1 MRDHVDGSSSP
12 RIAIPAAGFAR
23 ARRAV
28 RAVLPA
34 SLLLAILVAP
44 CVAPTTALAIDP
56 TCLDLPAT
64 PDNYAAPALPPH
76 FLNPTFANWDS
87 TPIDNPLTDDGA
99 TLGRVLFYDKH
110 LSRND
115 TVSCSSCHRQE
126 NAFSDPDR
134 FSTGF
139 EGGLTGRNS
148 MSIVESR
155 FYKPNRFFWDHRAVG
170 LEGQALMPIQNEVE
184 MGMTLPDLVAKLS
197 ALPYYGPLFTRAF
210 GDPQVTSDRIAKA
223 IAQFGRSML
232 SYRSKYDVG
241 MAQATTNEVDFPNFT
256 AEENLGKRL
265 FLDGTNQCRKC
276 HMKSGT
282 AENPNYAIFTQD
294 TPTNNGLD
302 AALDNADDG
311 IGGVTGNTA
320 ENGVFKA
327 PTMRNILLTAPYMHD
342 GRFATIEDVLDF
354 YASGIQP
361 HPNLNRIL
369 TLGDGS
375 PRRITFTPEQR
386 RALVAFFGTLTDDEL
401 ISDPKFSDPFC
412 DGSPVIATAQ
422 VVLGPSS
429 IGTACPATRSFAV
442 VVADGQGD
450 ATSVTGQVSLGG
462 TSLGTIEL
470 VPGNAPPG
478 VTLAPGQVFVGTAQF
493 APTTTGTLSI
503 SWVAH
508 DGGGNQSAA
517 FEQSIPVVAMAPS
530 WIGPISTV
538 PAPAVAGGMLAVEA
552 PVSDDCGV
560 LGATFEMDRGRGIR
574 RAASLR
580 DNGRL
585 ADPVAADGRYSG
597 RFRLVVPTA
606 GPRDARV
613 VVRNRKRQVTLGS
626 TASIPV
632 EAPAATA
639 N

>member
-1 MRDHVDGSSSP
+1 MGQRPV
-12 RIAIPAAGFAR
+12 RAR
-23 ARRAV
+23 AAAR
-28 RAVLPA
+28 VLFLA
-34 SLLLAILVAP
+34 TLLLAVGG
-44 CVAPTTALAIDP
+44 VRTAQAIDP

-64 PDNYAAPALPPH
+64 PDNYASPDLPPH

-87 TPIDNPLTDDGA
+87 TPLDNPLTDDGA

-126 NAFSDPDR
+126 NAFSDPNR

-155 FYKPNRFFWDHRAVG
+155 FYKPNRFFWDHRVVG

-184 MGMTLPDLVAKLS
+184 MGMTLPDLVVKLS

-210 GDPQVTSDRIAKA
+210 GDPQITSDRIAKA
-223 IAQFGRSML
+223 IAQFDRSLL

-241 MAQATTNEVDFPNFT
+241 MAQVASNDVDFPNFT

-265 FLDGTNQCRKC
+265 FLDGANQCRKC

-282 AENPNYAIFTQD
+282 TGDPNYAIFTQD

-302 AALDNADDG
+302 AALDNDDDG

-327 PTMRNILLTAPYMHD
+327 PTLRNVLLTAPYMHD

-375 PRRITFTPEQR
+375 PRRIVFTAEQR
-386 RALVAFFGTLTDDEL
+386 RALIAFFGTLTDQEL
-401 ISDPKFSDPFC
+401 VSDPKFADPFC
-412 DGSPVIATAQ
+412 DGSPVVATAR
-422 VVLGPSS
+422 VVSGPSS

-442 VVADGQGD
+442 VVTDGQGD
-450 ATSVTGQVSLGG
+450 ATGVTGQVSQDGVPI
-462 TSLGTIEL
+462 GTIDL
-470 VPGNAPPG
+470 SPGSPPPG
-478 VTLAPGQVFVGTAQF
+478 VALPPGQVFVGTAQF
-493 APTTTGTLSI
+493 APTTTGTLAI
-503 SWVAH
+503 SWVAR
-508 DGGGNQSAA
+508 DGGGNHSVA

-530 WIGPISTV
+530 WVGPLSSV
-538 PAPAVAGGMLAVEA
+538 PSPAVAGEMVAFEA

-560 LGATFEMDRGRGIR
+560 LGVVLEMDRGRGIR
-574 RAASLR
+574 RATSLR

-585 ADPVAADGRYSG
+585 ADAIAGDGRYSG

-613 VVRNRKRQVTLGS
+613 VVRNRKRQVTVGS

-632 EAPAATA
+632 DPPAATA